1 MVNHRHRDRHM
12 ENNQQGQELQ
22 ETMLEYDNK
31 IKEIQDKVE
40 EYEFNCIC
48 GYSAPT
54 EEEGTHID
62 EERGGW
68 KACNNCGMI

>member
-1 MVNHRHRDRHM
+1 MNKEFKTHR
-12 ENNQQGQELQ
+12 ELVLYLSHFIKA
-22 ETMLEYDNK
+22 MDDNK

>member
-1 MVNHRHRDRHM
+1 MKITKAQIKKFWPWMNHASTRLSAINRFL
-12 ENNQQGQELQ
+12 N
-22 ETMLEYDNK
+22 
-31 IKEIQDKVE
+31 E
-40 EYEFNCIC
+40 EHKFKCVC

-54 EEEGTHID
+54 EKEGTYTD